1 MPAKKTTPSPKPAA
15 STTDGRLI
23 PPRDGAVIR
32 MYRIGHGDC
41 FLIAFDGKTAGKPV
55 YVLIDCGYKPGS
67 PAKIVRTPAL
77 AAKDV
82 AADIFKATGGAVD
95 VAVVTHEH
103 QDHVNGFTK
112 THFSKLKIRQTW
124 FAWTEDPDDP
134 VANALRKTFK
144 DQLLKLLGAR
154 NRLAAD
160 GNPAEVRWMDQFLAF
175 ELGGDSETF
184 DPAAAAR
191 ILAADGD
198 VSGSSNKIS
207 MKLLRDLASEG
218 PRYLKPHGAPIP
230 LPGARNARAFVLGPP
245 SKEKEILDV
254 DPVGIEEFHAF
265 GGSNALAVDDAAS
278 TAARSPFNPALGIP
292 LDTITADPEFGGFFR
307 RHYGTSGNTGAL
319 PALPGNLSEI
329 SSDEASRRIDGEWL
343 ESALQLAIKQNNA
356 TNNTSLV
363 LAFELGKGG
372 KVLLFAADAQRGN
385 WISWKDG
392 TWKDGDQTITAKDL
406 LGRTVVYKVGHHGSH
421 NATLNGK
428 HTDPHPNLDWM
439 AQGANAREFTALITA
454 VRAWAETQDGWN
466 HPLPAIKTALLKKCS
481 GRVLQTDTH
490 LEDTPATK
498 TDPAFAKR
506 TRGTP
511 LYFDL
516 RIEG

>member
-1 MPAKKTTPSPKPAA
+1 MPAKKTTPAPKPAV
-15 STTDGRLI
+15 STTDGRLL
-23 PPRDGAVIR
+23 PPKDGAVIR

-41 FLIAFDGKTAGKPV
+41 FLIAFDGKTASKPV

-67 PAKIVRTPAL
+67 PGKIERTPAL
-77 AAKDV
+77 GAKDV
-82 AADIFKATGGAVD
+82 AADIFKATGGTVD

-124 FAWTEDPDDP
+124 FAWTEDPDNP
-134 VANALRKTFK
+134 VANALRKKFK
-144 DQLLKLLGAR
+144 DQLLRLLGAR
-154 NRLAAD
+154 NRFAAD

-175 ELGGDSETF
+175 ELGGESETF
-184 DPAAAAR
+184 DPSAAAR

-198 VSGSSNKIS
+198 VSGSANKNS

-218 PRYLKPHGAPIP
+218 PRYLKPHGAPMA

-245 SKEKEILDV
+245 SEEKKILDV
-254 DPVGIEEFHAF
+254 DPEGIEEFHAF
-265 GGSNALAVDDAAS
+265 GASHALSTDAGDS
-278 TAARSPFNPALGIP
+278 IVARSPFHQALGVP
-292 LDTITADPEFGGFFR
+292 LDSAATDPDLGNFFLDR
-307 RHYGTSGNTGAL
+307 YGVPAAPGTL
-319 PALPGNLSEI
+319 PAFPKNLSEI
-329 SSDEASRRIDGEWL
+329 AANDASRRIDGEWL
-343 ESALQLAIKQNNA
+343 QSALQIAIERNNA

-428 HTDPHPNLDWM
+428 ATDPHPNLAWM
-439 AQGANAREFTALITA
+439 GQGNHAREFTALITA
-454 VRAWAETQDGWN
+454 VRAWALEQDGWN
-466 HPLPAIKTALLKKCS
+466 HPLPAIKDALVKKCS

-490 LEDTPATK
+490 LEDTPAIR

-516 RIEG
+516 RIDA